1 MDHGWNKTAQKYGGL
16 EQCCVLIWIQGGQI
30 MALPPHKKIKIFI
43 IYFGRTGRFVRSL
56 GDFSYSLQVLYAD
69 LKRR

>member
-1 MDHGWNKTAQKYGGL
+1 
-16 EQCCVLIWIQGGQI
+16 
-30 MALPPHKKIKIFI
+30 MAPPPPFKKNNEAFMC
-43 IYFGRTGRFVRSL
+43 YLGRTGSSVRRV